1 MSWTA
6 PRTWVAAEV
15 VSASI
20 GNTHWR
26 DNFKAIGDAWA
37 SYTPTWSASGTA
49 VAIGN
54 GTQVGGYINPGKLV
68 IFRAKITMGSTT
80 TYGTGSYRIALPV
93 SMNASDPG
101 RFMVTLL
108 DSSAGATY
116 QGVTYNVSGTLA
128 PIAADN
134 GTAGGALAGIT
145 PTVPFTFATSDTIEA
160 TGMYEAA

>member
-1 MSWTA
+1 MAWTS
-6 PRTWVAAEV
+6 PSTWAAAAV
-15 VSASI
+15 LTAAQL
-20 GNTHWR
+20 NQQLR
-26 DNFKAIGDAWA
+26 DNFKAIGDPWT

-54 GTQVGGYINPGKLV
+54 GTQVGGYLNPGKLV

-93 SMNASDPG
+93 SMSASDPG

-108 DSSAGATY
+108 DSSAGSTF
-116 QGVTYNVSGTLA
+116 QGLTYNVSGTLA

-145 PTVPFTFATSDTIEA
+145 PTVPFTFASGDTIEV
-160 TGMYEAA
+160 TGMYEGA